1 MPIKRE
7 KPLYRMIFETLK
19 EAILSG
25 GLAPGTQLPTEME
38 LMARYSTSRITASRA
53 MKELTD
59 LGYIT
64 RVKAKGSFVTPRA
77 RWREGSNPV
86 GSPGRKK
93 TIAFIIPA
101 PAGKISIEMEVL
113 HGAEVACAE
122 KGYSLS
128 VRSLDK
134 NRLDNQAQR
143 ELERALVED
152 LVSEGMAGAIIYPQ
166 STFDSPEMYNRMIRH
181 SFPYVLLDRKVF
193 GVEGS
198 IVSCDNKGAFREIT
212 QYVVDQGHKRIAFVS
227 GNTYESSSRAER
239 YEGYLRAMND
249 NRIEIAD
256 ELIVHNLFPTNYRN
270 TYYAGLDERDQ
281 TLRQSIRSMLNRFLA
296 IPHPPTA
303 ITTSN
308 DYIALSILSE
318 AADLGLRIPED
329 FSLTG
334 FDGLS
339 ICAFFRPRITTIQQD
354 FAAIGQGTVEVLDAK
369 IRDPQRKIEEIRIP
383 ASLQIGE
390 TVQSIRGSIRGV

>member
-1 MPIKRE
+1 MSMERD
-7 KPLYRMIFETLK
+7 KPLYRLIFESLR
-19 EAILSG
+19 EEIVSG
-25 GLAPGTQLPTEME
+25 NLGAGARVPTELE
-38 LMARYSTSRITASRA
+38 LMAAYSTSRITASRA
-53 MKELTD
+53 MKELAD
-59 LGYIT
+59 LGYVT
-64 RVKAKGSFVTPRA
+64 RVKAKGSFVAPRA
-77 RWREGSNPV
+77 QWRDGSN
-86 GSPGRKK
+86 SPGPAGRKK

-143 ELERALVED
+143 ELERALADD
-152 LVSEGMAGAIIYPQ
+152 LASQGVAGAIIYPQ
-166 STFDSPEMYNRMIRH
+166 STFDSPEMYNRMVRH

-198 IVSCDNKGAFREIT
+198 MVSCDNRGSFREII
-212 QYVVDQGHKRIAFVS
+212 QYLADQGHERIAFVS

-239 YEGYLRAMND
+239 FEGYLKAMND
-249 NRIEIAD
+249 NRLEVLD

-270 TYYAGLDERDQ
+270 TYYAGLDDRDQ
-281 TLRQSIRSMLNRFLA
+281 TLRESIRDMIRRFFA
-296 IPHPPTA
+296 MPSPPTA
-303 ITTSN
+303 ISTSN

-318 AADLGLRIPED
+318 AADLGYRVPED

-339 ICAFFRPRITTIQQD
+339 ICAFFRPRLTTVQQD
-354 FAAIGQGTVEVLDAK
+354 FAAIGQGTVETLDAK
-369 IRDPQRKIEEIRIP
+369 IKDPQRKIEELRIP

-390 TVQSIRGSIRGV
+390 TVQSIRGV